1 MDHVRVKRNYFQ
13 WLNLL
18 FVGWLMISKSGAS
31 ADENCSNPRKF
42 VVCYYGA
49 WATYRTGNGKFDIK
63 DIDASLC
70 THINYAFATLNNQS
84 YEMESHDSYY
94 DVDRRGY
101 LNFTDLKQ
109 NNTKLQ
115 TMLALGGWTDS
126 NDGTNKYAVMVA
138 DASKRKNFI
147 DKAVTFLRKYN
158 FDGLDIDWEYPTDK
172 ANFAVLITE
181 LRTVFDNYNLTLSI
195 AMGAGKKHI
204 KSAYDFSVLCEHL
217 DFINVMTYD
226 FHGPWESVTNHHT
239 NIKNLRRTYRLLKR
253 RGGCIDRMVV
263 GMAAYARTFQLTDPA
278 KNSTGA
284 PCSGAGDA
292 GPFTQEKGFLAYN
305 ELCESKYSDYNKK
318 YDKAAKTNY
327 LVKGNQWITYDDRAT
342 IRIKSGWAARKG
354 FLGAMIWALDLD
366 DFRDECGAGHFPLLK
381 AINRKMRPG

>member
-49 WATYRTGNGKFDIK
+49 WATYRPGNGKFDIK

-181 LRTVFDNYNLTLSI
+181 LRTVRYF
-195 AMGAGKKHI
+195 
-204 KSAYDFSVLCEHL
+204 
-217 DFINVMTYD
+217 
-226 FHGPWESVTNHHT
+226 
-239 NIKNLRRTYRLLKR
+239 
-253 RGGCIDRMVV
+253 
-263 GMAAYARTFQLTDPA
+263 
-278 KNSTGA
+278 
-284 PCSGAGDA
+284 
-292 GPFTQEKGFLAYN
+292 
-305 ELCESKYSDYNKK
+305 
-318 YDKAAKTNY
+318 
-327 LVKGNQWITYDDRAT
+327 
-342 IRIKSGWAARKG
+342 
-354 FLGAMIWALDLD
+354 
-366 DFRDECGAGHFPLLK
+366 
-381 AINRKMRPG
+381 